1 MHGTSD
7 MLDQA
12 PGTPTDYQLEPERDA
27 PESPGSG
34 TDRSSGLE
42 SLLQELR
49 VLLQGVQVLTGFLI
63 VLPFYQ
69 GFAKIERTEQQLYL
83 VTFACSLSSLILFSA
98 PAAQHRL
105 GWPLY
110 DRARFHALATRVIII
125 GLVPFSLALILGTQ
139 LVVSQ
144 VFGGLPSILAAVAV
158 GALIAAAW
166 WLFPLLTKNDRA

>member
-1 MHGTSD
+1 MQE
-7 MLDQA
+7 QA
-12 PGTPTDYQLEPERDA
+12 PGMPTDRQLQRERRA
-27 PESPGSG
+27 PDSPSSG
-34 TDRSSGLE
+34 TDRSGGLE

-69 GFAKIERTEQQLYL
+69 AFAKIERTEQWVYL

-105 GWPLY
+105 NWPLH

-144 VFGGLPSILAAVAV
+144 VFGGLPSLLAAVTV
-158 GALIAAAW
+158 GVLIAAAW
-166 WLFPLLTKNDRA
+166 WLFPVLTKSDRT

>member
-1 MHGTSD
+1 M
-7 MLDQA
+7 
-12 PGTPTDYQLEPERDA
+12 
-27 PESPGSG
+27 
-34 TDRSSGLE
+34 DRSGSLE

-69 GFAKIERTEQQLYL
+69 GFASIDRVEQWVYF

-105 GWPLY
+105 EWPRY
-110 DRARFHALATRVIII
+110 ERARFQVLATRMIII
-125 GLVPFSLALILGTQ
+125 GLVPFSLALILATE

-144 VFGGLPSILAAVAV
+144 VFGDLPALLAAVRV
-158 GALIAAAW
+158 GALIGIAW